1 MDFKDC
7 IKFANETPVCYL
19 ATVEGDQ
26 PRVRALGF
34 WFADETGFY
43 FLIGTMKDMYG
54 QLQANPKVEVCFWT
68 PAKAPADPMSAP
80 MMRVAGEVEFVD
92 DPKLQNKAF
101 EDKPLIKE
109 VGMTFEHP
117 GLIILRIAKGE
128 AYFYTTE
135 TSFEPKKFINF
146 GD

>member
-26 PRVRALGF
+26 PRVRALSF

-43 FLIGTMKDMYG
+43 LLIGSMKDMYG
-54 QLQANPKVEVCFWT
+54 QIQANPKAEICFWT
-68 PAKAPADPMSAP
+68 PAEAPADPMSST
-80 MMRVAGEVEFVD
+80 MMRVAGEVEIVD

-101 EDKPLIKE
+101 EDKPLMKE

-117 GLIILRIAKGE
+117 GLAIIRIAKGK

-135 TSFEPKKFINF
+135 KALQPKKFINF